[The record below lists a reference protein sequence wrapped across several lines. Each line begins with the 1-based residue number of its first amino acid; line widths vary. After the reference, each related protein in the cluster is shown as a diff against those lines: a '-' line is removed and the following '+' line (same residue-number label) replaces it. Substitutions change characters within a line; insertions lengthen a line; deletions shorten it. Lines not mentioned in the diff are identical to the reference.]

1 VLPVPSPSRQYARV
15 RDMMVYACTNVA
27 SNGAS
32 DALAG
37 DRIATPFAA
46 ARESLLGTSRHF
58 NALRNLVT
66 IGGVADIDPP
76 HQSGSIYE
84 YVP

>member
-1 VLPVPSPSRQYARV
+1 
-15 RDMMVYACTNVA
+15 MMVYACMNVA

-46 ARESLLGTSRHF
+46 AHESLLGTSRHF
-58 NALRNLVT
+58 NALQNLVT
-66 IGGVADIDPP
+66 IG
-76 HQSGSIYE
+76 E
-84 YVP
+84 

>member
-1 VLPVPSPSRQYARV
+1 
-15 RDMMVYACTNVA
+15 MMVYACMNVA

-46 ARESLLGTSRHF
+46 ARESPL

-66 IGGVADIDPP
+66 IGGVAGIDPP
-76 HQSGSIYE
+76 HQSGSIFE
-84 YVP
+84 

>member
-1 VLPVPSPSRQYARV
+1 MLPVPSPSRQYARL
-15 RDMMVYACTNVA
+15 RDMMVQACMNVA

-46 ARESLLGTSRHF
+46 AHESLLGTF
-58 NALRNLVT
+58 ETCQPTLNLS
-66 IGGVADIDPP
+66 AF
-76 HQSGSIYE
+76 GSKPE
-84 YVP
+84 VLGTRSE

>member
-1 VLPVPSPSRQYARV
+1 
-15 RDMMVYACTNVA
+15 MMVYACMNVA

-46 ARESLLGTSRHF
+46 AHESLSWREPDLT
-58 NALRNLVT
+58 
-66 IGGVADIDPP
+66 
-76 HQSGSIYE
+76 GSPDE
-84 YVP
+84 VRS